1 MMDENSF
8 PMVHKV
14 RGATVA
20 VDGGRQ
26 GASVLSYAAPERLS
40 RKLRRGQLVWIP
52 LRKQTVLGVVLDP
65 DGPTEF
71 EELRSIVATVEPNF
85 ELSESQLTIAAWLAR
100 QTATSLFNAAAPFFP
115 PGVSHRAVER
125 IRLSNA
131 DPESWGDVTVAQK
144 KLLLLLAERGE
155 LTIEAAQAA
164 AGSALTTVV
173 PKLEAAGLIERDVS
187 VVDSTPGQQTVR
199 FVRLIATEAPDL
211 RKAPQQEAVVAY
223 LVWRARVAPEEWDGF
238 VSLNEVLGR
247 TGAGAGAIEA
257 LRRKGLIDEE
267 SRVPARLPPAP
278 EYRPSP
284 ELSTEQGTAWR
295 DIERALGT
303 PESRTILV
311 HGVTGSGK
319 TEIYLRAAG
328 WALRHGRGV
337 IVLVPEIALASQ
349 VVRRFEGRFPDQI
362 AVLHSA
368 MSPSE
373 RYRSWRSVQSGE
385 KLIVVGPRSAL
396 FAPVVHLG
404 LIVIDEEQESAYKQE
419 AEPRYHARTLA
430 ERMAEEYGAVLL
442 LGSAT
447 PSVETFWRSNA
458 GEVSRVELTERV
470 DPTRRASGAKGTLAL
485 PEVEVV
491 DLRRE
496 LHQGNASLLS
506 DPLRDLLSETLSRG
520 EQAMVLLNRRG
531 MATIVIC
538 SSCGATVQCP
548 HCDIPLV
555 FHQDRRIMLCHRC
568 NYRTRPTA
576 DCAVCGGALDYLGAG
591 TQRVEAEVKR
601 AFPDARTMRWDRDSV
616 ARQGGHVKM
625 LRSVEAGEVDIVV
638 GTQMIAKGFDL
649 PMVTAV
655 GVIHADALLH
665 LPDFRSVE
673 RTFQLVTQ
681 VSGRAGRRSSG
692 GRVIVQS
699 YSPRHYAIETASRH
713 DYRGFY
719 EAEIEFR
726 RRHRYPPFS
735 RLARFLFR
743 HKHEETCRIES
754 DEMAMRLA
762 RHLFDLK
769 ITADLLGPAPA
780 FTSKIRDEFQWQIV
794 LRAKPDDFD
803 RLLDGLPVHPAW
815 TVDIDPQSML

>member
-1 MMDENSF
+1 MSDTAVS
-8 PMVHKV
+8 PAQIRTV
-14 RGATVA
+14 ATVA
-20 VDGGRQ
+20 VDNSHH
-26 GASVLSYAAPERLS
+26 ASAGFSYAVPSRLAG
-40 RKLRRGQLVWIP
+40 KVRRGQLVWVP
-52 LRKQTVLGVVLDP
+52 LRKQTVLGIVLDP
-65 DGPTEF
+65 DEQTEF
-71 EELRSIVATVEPNF
+71 TELRSIVATVEPTF
-85 ELSESQLTIAAWLAR
+85 ELTESQLAIATWLSR
-100 QTATSLFNAAAPFFP
+100 QTACSLFSAAAPFFP
-115 PGVSHRAVER
+115 PGVNHRAVER
-125 IRLSNA
+125 IRLKKT
-131 DPESWGDVTVAQK
+131 DPEEWRGVSAPQK
-144 KLLLLLAERGE
+144 KLLAVLSERGE
-155 LTIEAAQAA
+155 LTIEAAQSAT
-164 AGSALTTVV
+164 GSALTTVI
-173 PKLEAAGLIERDVS
+173 PKLEEAGLIERDVS
-187 VVDSTPGQQTVR
+187 VVDSAPGRQTVR
-199 FVRLIATEAPDL
+199 FIRLTSSEPQDL
-211 RKAPQQEAVVAY
+211 SKAPQQEALVDY
-223 LVWRARVAPEEWDGF
+223 LRWRARVATKDWDGF
-238 VSLNEVLGR
+238 VSVKEVMNR
-247 TGAGAGAIEA
+247 TGATAAAISG
-257 LRRKGLIDEE
+257 LKRKGLIEE
-267 SRVPARLPPAP
+267 EARAPGRIPPAP
-278 EYRPSP
+278 EFRPVP
-284 ELSTEQGTAWR
+284 ELSPEQSSAWR
-295 DIERALGT
+295 EIERSLNT
-303 PESRTILV
+303 PKPETILL

-319 TEIYLRAAG
+319 TELYLRAVG
-328 WALRHGRGV
+328 WALRRGEGS

-349 VVRRFEGRFPDQI
+349 VVRRFEARFPDQI

-368 MSPSE
+368 MTPTE

-396 FAPVVHLG
+396 FAPIANLG

-430 ERMAEEYGAVLL
+430 ERIAEEHNAVLL

-458 GEVSRVELTERV
+458 GEVTRVELTERV
-470 DPTRRASGAKGTLAL
+470 DPTRRASGERGMLTL
-485 PEVEVV
+485 PVVEII
-491 DLRRE
+491 DLRHE

-506 DPLRDLLSETLSRG
+506 DALRDLLNDTLARG

-548 HCDIPLV
+548 HCDSPLV
-555 FHQDRRIMLCHRC
+555 YHQDRRIMLCHRC
-568 NYRTRPTA
+568 NYRTRPTSA
-576 DCAVCGGALDYLGAG
+576 CGVCGGALDYLGAG
-591 TQRVEAEVKR
+591 TQRVETEVKR
-601 AFPDARTMRWDRDSV
+601 AFPEARVMRWDRDSV

-625 LRSVEAGEVDIVV
+625 LKTVENGEIDIVV

-681 VSGRAGRRSSG
+681 VSGRAGRRSSS

-735 RLARFLFR
+735 RLARYLFR
-743 HKHEETCRIES
+743 HKSEEMCRIES
-754 DEMAMRLA
+754 DEMAMKLA
-762 RHLFDLK
+762 RHIFELDVK
-769 ITADLLGPAPA
+769 ADLLGPAPA

-794 LRAKPDDFD
+794 LRAKPDEFE
-803 RLLDGLPVHPAW
+803 RLLDGLPAHPAW
-815 TVDIDPQSML
+815 SIDIDPQSML